1 MSVLQGI
8 RLHSPELDVFGQ
20 MALDETLAQTRPEA
34 FLLRFFRWAGPAA
47 TFGYAQRFREVE
59 RALPPGIGAAC
70 TRRPTGGGIVPHLA
84 DLTFSCIF
92 PDEGAL
98 RPTEI
103 YRRLHAA
110 ILNGLRETGVDA
122 RLCAKGGSPVPHGPN
137 GASQCFVQPVALDVL
152 TEQGK
157 ILGGAIRR
165 MGSTVLYQGSLQ
177 LPDARRRAPELET
190 AISRTLAAEWGLR
203 WEHGEPAPAVTAAAA
218 ALDAK
223 YRSAEW
229 IRQR

>member
-1 MSVLQGI
+1 MVGVI
-8 RLHSPELDVFGQ
+8 AETPPLDVFGQ
-20 MALDETLAQTRPEA
+20 MALDEALAKSKSAA
-34 FLLRFFRWAGPAA
+34 FVLRFFRWQGVGA
-47 TFGYAQRFREVE
+47 TFGYAQRIREVE
-59 RALPPGIGAAC
+59 KALPSGIGQAY

-84 DLTFSCIF
+84 DLPFSCIF

-122 RLCAKGGSPVPHGPN
+122 RLCAKGGSPAPHGPN

-165 MGSTVLYQGSLQ
+165 MGRMVLYQGSLQ